1 MAQYTTSNTN
11 DISNADPSVEFIYS
25 NKQDDPIALITN
37 HQTYYYLK
45 DRLGLINNNQQLV
58 EGYHYNA
65 FGKLSIKD
73 TDSIIINNSNHN
85 NPYAYTGRRFDN
97 ESGLYYYRN

>member
-25 NKQDDPIALITN
+25 NKQDSPITLITD

-45 DRLGLINNNQQLV
+45 D
-58 EGYHYNA
+58 
-65 FGKLSIKD
+65 
-73 TDSIIINNSNHN
+73 
-85 NPYAYTGRRFDN
+85 
-97 ESGLYYYRN
+97 